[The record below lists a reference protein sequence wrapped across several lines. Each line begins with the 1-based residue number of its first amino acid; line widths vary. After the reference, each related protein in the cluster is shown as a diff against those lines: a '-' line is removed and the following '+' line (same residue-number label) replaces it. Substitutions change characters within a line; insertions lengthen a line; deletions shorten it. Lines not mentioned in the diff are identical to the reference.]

1 MLKKFHH
8 PHNTSSNISPTGMT
22 PNKNTHER
30 HKKSCKKETC
40 QDCYANL
47 NTPLVPFLFYKWQA
61 LKIWGNETVYR
72 ELLEWHYILSRFF
85 FRILFFF
92 RDIIIIIIIVFLFF
106 FLFFPLFI
114 VIIVIFIRRTFYIIF
129 SAWFHH
135 FLFLK
140 SELITVAERL
150 TFFNLS

>member
-61 LKIWGNETVYR
+61 LKI
-72 ELLEWHYILSRFF
+72 
-85 FRILFFF
+85 
-92 RDIIIIIIIVFLFF
+92 
-106 FLFFPLFI
+106 
-114 VIIVIFIRRTFYIIF
+114 
-129 SAWFHH
+129 
-135 FLFLK
+135 
-140 SELITVAERL
+140 
-150 TFFNLS
+150 